1 MRLTILPF
9 VAAWAIAFPAF
20 AQDKAKSQSAGSGE
34 LHGVMMS
41 SAKESQTM
49 KMSGDV
55 DRDFLTMMRHHH
67 QSGIK
72 MAEVQMREGKSA
84 AAKKMARKVIDAQK
98 KEIAEIDELL
108 KNHRS
113 SAAGA
118 SAPSGSTKNK

>member
-1 MRLTILPF
+1 MRLSILHF
-9 VAAWAIAFPAF
+9 IAAGAIALPAF
-20 AQDKAKSQSAGSGE
+20 AQDKAKSPSGGSGE

-67 QSGIK
+67 QGGIK
-72 MAEVQMREGKSA
+72 MAEVQLREGKSA
-84 AAKKMARKVIDAQK
+84 DAQK
-98 KEIAEIDELL
+98 KEIAEIDALL

-113 SAAGA
+113 SAAGGS
-118 SAPSGSTKNK
+118 SAK